1 MTPPRSEAG
10 FAVAMK
16 PWVAALLICP
26 SCLPREIELLLGVE
40 ELCGDEIVRGFLECP
55 ACGIVYPISQGIANL
70 LPVSSGALSEA
81 ATKYEHPPVVSSYLW
96 SHYAD
101 LFADPDVLTSY
112 ADWSALF
119 DPAQGL
125 SLDVGCAAGRFT
137 FELCRKTQGAVGIDS
152 SRNLVQAARELM
164 KHRKL
169 VFPLFLEGK
178 IHRPQTIH
186 IPPYLGLHRR
196 GFPPGRRVQ
205 SSFQGRHFSLRR
217 LIEPRGQGPS
227 SPEASAGNQ
236 PGRREGGC
244 PGPNLGPLFLVP
256 GSSRRRPVAGWK
268 NPWRV
273 FRKGVGEH
281 PRESSEGTGKEL
293 NPAWHVVAGGS
304 LWWKIRHHE
313 NHFELI
319 RSCFIKAGR

>member
-1 MTPPRSEAG
+1 
-10 FAVAMK
+10 MK

-26 SCLPREIELLLGVE
+26 SCLPREIELLLGAE

-55 ACGIVYPISQGIANL
+55 ACGIVYPISQGIATL

-81 ATKYEHPPVVSSYLW
+81 ATKYEHPLVVSSYLW

-178 IHRPQTIH
+178 IHRPQAVH
-186 IPPYLGLHRR
+186 IPPSWDCTAVDFLQADACNLPFRAGTFRCVASLNLVDKVPH
-196 GFPPGRRVQ
+196 PLKHLQEINRVAAKEDAQ
-205 SSFQGRHFSLRR
+205 ALISDPFSWSL
-217 LIEPRGQGPS
+217 E
-227 SPEASAGNQ
+227 
-236 PGRREGGC
+236 
-244 PGPNLGPLFLVP
+244 
-256 GSSRRRPVAGWK
+256 VAGEDRWLGGK
-268 NPWRV
+268 TH
-273 FRKGVGEH
+273 GEYSG
-281 PRESSEGTGKEL
+281 RGWENIAGILEGTGKEL